1 MTIDKNNIPHY
12 GKDAKLPGSEDALQ
26 KACCQYL
33 EWHPRRPL
41 YFHPANGGSRNK
53 VEAAKF
59 KGMGVKA
66 GVSDLVIL
74 EPNTIIFG
82 PGIHDEV
89 SIDGYYGL
97 MVELKAANGKLSEA
111 QTDFLLAAQKR
122 GYKIAVVYTFDEFKT
137 LIDNYLK

>member
-41 YFHPANGGSRNK
+41 YFHPANGGSRHK
-53 VEAAKF
+53 IEAAKF

-74 EPNTIIFG
+74 EAGDMGGFFG
-82 PGIHDEV
+82 GV
-89 SIDGYYGL
+89 SLGL

-137 LIDNYLK
+137 LIDNYLR

>member
-1 MTIDKNNIPHY
+1 MKLNKNNIPHY

-53 VEAAKF
+53 IEAAKF

-74 EPNTIIFG
+74 EPSS
-82 PGIHDEV
+82 EV
-89 SIDGYYGL
+89 VNDLWTADYHGF
-97 MVELKAANGKLSEA
+97 MVELKATGGKLSEA
-111 QTDFLLAAQKR
+111 QTDFLLAAQQR